1 MSESRGKSKEVVVGG
16 RGKVR
21 SKKPRGKSAKG
32 EKCLVTE
39 VSERGFNSLMEVVEG
54 VPVARPGRRMGSGNN
69 VSVNLRAKM
78 SAWLEDHFEDFNTAF
93 AKMTP
98 RDQVDAY
105 LTMYKYSV
113 PETKHEDD
121 RELNSSAR
129 RFVIET
135 YFGGKGGE

>member
-16 RGKVR
+16 QGKVR
-21 SKKPRGKSAKG
+21 SKKPSGKRSKG

-39 VSERGFNSLMEVVEG
+39 VSERGFNSLMEG

-78 SAWLEDHFEDFNTAF
+78 SAWLEEHFEDFNTAF

-135 YFGGKGGE
+135 YFGGKGGD

>member
-1 MSESRGKSKEVVVGG
+1 MKENSGKSKEVVVGQV
-16 RGKVR
+16 KVG
-21 SKKPRGKSAKG
+21 SKKPSSKRSKG

-78 SAWLEDHFEDFNTAF
+78 SAWLEDHFEDFNAAF

-135 YFGGKGGE
+135 YFGGKGEG

>member
-1 MSESRGKSKEVVVGG
+1 MSESRGKSKEVVVGQC
-16 RGKVR
+16 KVG

-32 EKCLVTE
+32 EKCLVAE

-135 YFGGKGGE
+135 YFGKGGD

>member
-1 MSESRGKSKEVVVGG
+1 MSESRGKSKEVVVGQV
-16 RGKVR
+16 KVG
-21 SKKPRGKSAKG
+21 SKKPRVKSAKG

-78 SAWLEDHFEDFNTAF
+78 SAWLEDHFEDFNKAF
-93 AKMTP
+93 ARMTP

-135 YFGGKGGE
+135 YFGGKGEG